1 MSKLRDKRNQLSDDQ
16 WENVLHS
23 TLLQRRIRRP
33 EASDLEKL
41 EVFATLAGDQLS
53 ITFRNNISGITQKLG
68 EVIFK
73 KDESQEL
80 DITTWTGT
88 AVERANGLD
97 RELQGLTSQ
106 YDEQSKKMVKLNDQL
121 EDLIKAKIQHEA
133 SLLQNFRELLNIKK
147 LRVRD
152 QQRLLA
158 GAKID
163 PRQAAKLQN
172 ARSTSKPRAATAAS
186 RAGKRKAKSGL
197 PAFESSEESGFEGKA
212 PIQKLESD
220 LSGQTTTPDQSD
232 QGELE
237 NESGDHRNS
246 APQAAGLPKG
256 SKAAGGA
263 RGIIEEE
270 VHLDTPPP
278 TRDLEFGEGGAR
290 EQTKRPVTTLT
301 QEAGNED
308 EETDDDEL

>member
-53 ITFRNNISGITQKLG
+53 IIFRNNISGITQKLG

-158 GAKID
+158 GAKVD

-172 ARSTSKPRAATAAS
+172 ARSTSKPRAATAS

-237 NESGDHRNS
+237 NESGNHRNS
-246 APQAAGLPKG
+246 APQAAGLPNG